1 MARVRVT
8 YQFADGDALAVEVS
22 VSESY
27 PDAVDQARTEAR
39 ALWHDVLGAT
49 VDTLSEGEDD
59 G

>member
-8 YQFADGDALAVEVS
+8 YSFADGDTLAVEVT

-39 ALWHDVLGAT
+39 ALWCDVLGVT
-49 VDTLSEGEDD
+49 VDTLSEGDD
-59 G
+59 